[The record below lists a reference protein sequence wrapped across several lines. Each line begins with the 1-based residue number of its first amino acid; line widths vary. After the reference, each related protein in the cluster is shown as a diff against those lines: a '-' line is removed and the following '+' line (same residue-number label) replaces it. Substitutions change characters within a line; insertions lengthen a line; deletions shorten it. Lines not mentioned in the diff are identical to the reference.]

1 MRGSGVE
8 PYEKNRCALLVVWHM
23 CISCQPQDHRIV
35 CSGEKYDNHYYYY
48 CTSSNLKVEKIG
60 TQHQLCAT
68 LKVIASPNAYT

>member
-8 PYEKNRCALLVVWHM
+8 PYEKIDAPCLLSGTCASNASRKTTELYA
-23 CISCQPQDHRIV
+23 RAK
-35 CSGEKYDNHYYYY
+35 KYDNHYYY

-60 TQHQLCAT
+60 IQHQLCAT